1 MCSIFRNF
9 LSPSVSLNR
18 LISRKHRLT
27 AADAWGVPDRE
38 RRTMSAAR
46 VRICKKGP
54 VMRISPFTG
63 PDYFLKATP
72 HNESCGALR
81 EFCALTS
88 FRFHGNTSS
97 ITAKPRLVSTQN
109 LLANR
114 SCSIVRYCLKY
125 RARAGAAERR
135 RPDERAFLRSPRG
148 AVPRGAAAQ
157 DARPPR
163 ASMVYGAAQADGRPR
178 PECRRAHP

>member
-1 MCSIFRNF
+1 MQ
-9 LSPSVSLNR
+9 
-18 LISRKHRLT
+18 
-27 AADAWGVPDRE
+27 
-38 RRTMSAAR
+38 
-46 VRICKKGP
+46 KKGP

-81 EFCALTS
+81 KFCALTS

-114 SCSIVRYCLKY
+114 SCSIMRYYPGKTVGEIVLRRFTFFHVKLICAIRREGKLDIH
-125 RARAGAAERR
+125 AEK
-135 RPDERAFLRSPRG
+135 
-148 AVPRGAAAQ
+148 
-157 DARPPR
+157 
-163 ASMVYGAAQADGRPR
+163 
-178 PECRRAHP
+178 C